1 MSGQGR
7 TRAGVEGAPGTPS
20 ARNPRGSVIMHVD
33 MDAFYVS
40 VEELDDPSL
49 KGHEVLVGGASPRS
63 VVLSASYEAR
73 AYGVRSAMP
82 VGAAQRLCPQVRIVV
97 PSMEKYRR
105 MSARVM
111 AEFARVTDLV
121 EQVSVDEA
129 FLDVGS
135 AVRRLGEPLQIAR
148 MLRERIRTEL
158 GLPATV
164 GIADTKFVA
173 KIASTQAKP
182 DGLLLIPSEHTVDF
196 LHSLPVTALWGVGEK
211 TRQVLARAGISTVA
225 QLAATPIETMRRML
239 GATGEHV
246 HRLSWGIDPR
256 SVTPVR
262 VEKSMGAEET
272 FAVDVAADV
281 RLEAELLR
289 LAHRTAAR
297 LRAAG
302 LQCRTVSIKVRYSD
316 FTTLT
321 RSHSL
326 VEGIDSAARLHA
338 VSVALL
344 RALGPRPLPVR
355 LIGLR
360 AESLADATGVAEQLS
375 IDRQENNWRTA
386 ERTLDD
392 VHRRFGSTAVGPAR
406 LLPGPAG
413 RPGAGE
419 SAAAARGGAST
430 EGRPRSSGNS
440 AGSRTTTS
448 PGARMP
454 APDGSPDAPGT
465 GRERRPGDAGTP
477 PPQARSG
484 WGREGYPRHR

>member
-1 MSGQGR
+1 MEQGGGPA
-7 TRAGVEGAPGTPS
+7 RAASSDGA
-20 ARNPRGSVIMHVD
+20 RGSVILHVD

-49 KGHEVLVGGASPRS
+49 RGREVLVGHASPRS

-82 VGAAQRLCPQVRIVV
+82 VGAALRLCPQVRIVE

-111 AEFARVTDLV
+111 AVFAEVTDLV

-129 FLDVGS
+129 FLDVGG
-135 AVRRLGEPLQIAR
+135 AVRRLGEPWQIAR
-148 MLRERIRTEL
+148 LLRERIRAEL

-164 GIADTKFVA
+164 GIAGTKFVA

-182 DGLLLIPSEHTVDF
+182 DGLLLIPAEHTVAF

-225 QLAATPIETMRRML
+225 QLAATPVETMRRML

-246 HRLSWGIDPR
+246 HRLAWGIDPR
-256 SVTPVR
+256 AVTPNR
-262 VEKSMGAEET
+262 VEKSIGAEET
-272 FAVDVAADV
+272 FAVDVADDA

-297 LRAAG
+297 LRAAR
-302 LQCRTVSIKVRYSD
+302 LQSRTVSIKVRYSD

-321 RSHSL
+321 RSHSMTEA
-326 VEGIDSAARLHA
+326 VDSAARLHA
-338 VSVALL
+338 VAVALL
-344 RALGPRPLPVR
+344 RALGRRPMPVR

-360 AESLADATGVAEQLS
+360 AESLTDATGAAEQLS
-375 IDRQENNWRTA
+375 IDRRENNWRSA

-406 LLPGPAG
+406 LLTGP
-413 RPGAGE
+413 E
-419 SAAAARGGAST
+419 VAR
-430 EGRPRSSGNS
+430 
-440 AGSRTTTS
+440 RTNGT
-448 PGARMP
+448 
-454 APDGSPDAPGT
+454 APDQPSGLNGERPADDAEFAAPG
-465 GRERRPGDAGTP
+465 RRDAS
-477 PPQARSG
+477 R
-484 WGREGYPRHR
+484 RRYPHGP